1 MNRTNRVRSAAQE
14 VEEDSVK
21 FLEATYLL
29 TKKWFGFDISREE
42 LKAQFQALRPAMTL
56 DP

>member
-1 MNRTNRVRSAAQE
+1 MNRTNRVQTAAKE

-21 FLEATYLL
+21 FLESTYLL
-29 TKKWFGFDISREE
+29 TKSWFGLDISRQA
-42 LKAQFQALRPAMTL
+42 LKAQIQALRPAMTL